1 MGSAMA
7 ARPARRDEVTAGD
20 LAEGDKATAAG
31 TKNTGSAAAPV
42 TRRRMQRRKAKHKSK
57 TSGPGGG
64 KAHGGVTLLNEPF
77 TPKDSGKPRSA
88 AWFSCLLAKLPLPLP
103 SILGNPTT

>member
-7 ARPARRDEVTAGD
+7 ARPARRDEVTTGD
-20 LAEGDKATAAG
+20 LAEGDRATAAA
-31 TKNTGSAAAPV
+31 TKNTGAAAAPV

-57 TSGPGGG
+57 TSGPGGV
-64 KAHGGVTLLNEPF
+64 ALLNEPF
-77 TPKDSGKPRSA
+77 TPKDSGKPLSA
-88 AWFSCLLAKLPLPLP
+88 ACFSCLLAKLPLPLP

>member
-7 ARPARRDEVTAGD
+7 ARPARRDEVTTGD
-20 LAEGDKATAAG
+20 LAEGDKATAAA
-31 TKNTGSAAAPV
+31 TKNTGAAAPV

-64 KAHGGVTLLNEPF
+64 IGQGGVTLLNEPF
-77 TPKDSGKPRSA
+77 TPKDSGKPLSA
-88 AWFSCLLAKLPLPLP
+88 ACFSCLLAKLPLPLP
-103 SILGNPTT
+103 STLGNPTT

>member
-7 ARPARRDEVTAGD
+7 ARPARRDEVTTGD
-20 LAEGDKATAAG
+20 LAEGDKATAAA
-31 TKNTGSAAAPV
+31 TKNTGAAAAPV

-57 TSGPGGG
+57 TSGPGG
-64 KAHGGVTLLNEPF
+64 VTLLNEPF
-77 TPKDSGKPRSA
+77 TPKDSGKPLSA
-88 AWFSCLLAKLPLPLP
+88 ACFSCLLAKLPLPLP